1 MNTNLLD
8 LNNNILNIIG
18 GYVKRDNERRIDKED
33 SFEVTDLFIKHLKE
47 NNKLPP
53 ARARPPPARARP
65 PASPCVRR
73 THAQAQDTATS
84 RHTLALQAPLRL
96 KSERLSLKSG
106 KILGNFVT
114 TTPKKRSKSYRGKA
128 NVRSE
133 SGRTAG
139 RHCGEQENLGMK
151 SVAPCCCS
159 VVPLGGGSFKT
170 WQRWR
175 RQRFFL
181 KMDLACSFS
190 TVDFARFWAAELD
203 SYQAE

>member
-114 TTPKKRSKSYRGKA
+114 TPKNGPKVTEAKPTFG
-128 NVRSE
+128 
-133 SGRTAG
+133 
-139 RHCGEQENLGMK
+139 QNLAEPPGGI
-151 SVAPCCCS
+151 
-159 VVPLGGGSFKT
+159 VVSRKT
-170 WQRWR
+170 W
-175 RQRFFL
+175 
-181 KMDLACSFS
+181 
-190 TVDFARFWAAELD
+190 E
-203 SYQAE
+203 